1 MFKYIHS
8 TNKKKEQKRESANKK
23 KKTQFLTNTTL
34 FSRDTKK
41 YNDLQY
47 YNDKKCMLR
56 EDGYLVIRSNS
67 FSSTAANGSDKSDP
81 LKGDQFLCGDR
92 YREERKVREQ
102 IDYSEDSEYEETLVF
117 IDLCST
123 SE

>member
-1 MFKYIHS
+1 
-8 TNKKKEQKRESANKK
+8 
-23 KKTQFLTNTTL
+23 
-34 FSRDTKK
+34 
-41 YNDLQY
+41 
-47 YNDKKCMLR
+47 MLR

-67 FSSTAANGSDKSDP
+67 ISSTAANGSDKSNP

-117 IDLCST
+117 IDLCFT